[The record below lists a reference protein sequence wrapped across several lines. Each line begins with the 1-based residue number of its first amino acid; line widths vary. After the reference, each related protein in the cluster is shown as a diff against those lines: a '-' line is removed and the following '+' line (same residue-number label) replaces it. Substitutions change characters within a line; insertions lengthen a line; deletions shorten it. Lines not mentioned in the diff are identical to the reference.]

1 MYIYIYIN
9 YHNIIKLL
17 IPLIAL
23 IVKSIGIAEQLS
35 HDPKYCRNDSCPFKL
50 DTDRKHETSNSVY

>member
-23 IVKSIGIAEQLS
+23 IVKSIGIA
-35 HDPKYCRNDSCPFKL
+35 
-50 DTDRKHETSNSVY
+50 